1 MHYNNIYFSF
11 FCKNMAKAGFL
22 NLGTLQKQDEIIIK
36 RFEIINSK
44 IYYYV

>member
-1 MHYNNIYFSF
+1 MFILVSL
-11 FCKNMAKAGFL
+11 KKTWLRLVFL
-22 NLGTLQKQDEIIIK
+22 IWELYKSQQDKIRIK